1 MNSSPNAINILSFF
15 TLLLLLTACSA
26 NPPATYHL
34 PVLNDFSVYQADPN
48 ARHISPDG
56 IRLMVRNTPNNPKG
70 DLAFWKEAIR
80 RHLDEAGYL
89 FQSQKT
95 IEANQ
100 THQKGEALS
109 FIVPYQGE
117 DWGFAIVIF
126 VGNEELTLVEMTGP
140 FKNFPTAWDQLSQKI
155 HEMKIQ

>member
-1 MNSSPNAINILSFF
+1 MNLYQPYFLFF
-15 TLLLLLTACSA
+15 FILLLSCGPSYQL
-26 NPPATYHL
+26 PPL
-34 PVLNDFSVYQADPN
+34 DDFSVYEKDRH

-70 DLAFWKEAIR
+70 DLNFWKEAIR

-89 FQSQKT
+89 FQAQKT
-95 IEANQ
+95 IESNQ

-126 VGNEELTLVEMTGP
+126 VEEETVTLVEMTGP
-140 FKNFPTAWDQLSQKI
+140 FKNFPKAWDNLSQKI
-155 HEMKIQ
+155 HELKIN